1 MPNQRLASLSLAEFE
16 QQFCQGRVEPELGPP
31 FAARKVD
38 AAVRPDASRAA
49 ADISGVFPE
58 IDNTPQPFGFAPR
71 EAPSTSAP
79 SRRDRTERPHV
90 GSAFY
95 LLLVGLIAA
104 ATTGVFFGIAF
115 FLLAQPKDR
124 TFVGGAG
131 VSSGMEEP
139 LNTARDTTRAG
150 DAPTPI
156 VPSAE
161 TAPAPDPASGS
172 PSPLA
177 PPPGSPDP
185 AATELVAPP
194 DEPIRSG
201 SAVSRSIAHS
211 PPRLGRSAHHH
222 RQPTRGEPAAQAQK
236 QRLLS
241 AAMGRAHHENF
252 SDPAPSLT
260 PPQAGAKNP
269 FNELITQL
277 TGRTTPARSLTPPR
291 AEDPDPSAQG
301 VRSK

>member
-58 IDNTPQPFGFAPR
+58 IDNTPR

-79 SRRDRTERPHV
+79 SRRARAERLHADSV
-90 GSAFY
+90 FY

-104 ATTGVFFGIAF
+104 ATIGVFFGIAF

-124 TFVGGAG
+124 TIVGGAG

-139 LNTARDTTRAG
+139 LSTARDTARAG

-161 TAPAPDPASGS
+161 TAPVSDPASGS

-177 PPPGSPDP
+177 PPPVSPDP
-185 AATELVAPP
+185 AATELVTQPG
-194 DEPIRSG
+194 EPIRSG

-222 RQPTRGEPAAQAQK
+222 RQPTREEPAARAEK

-241 AAMGRAHHENF
+241 AAMNRAHHENF

-269 FNELITQL
+269 FDQLITQL
-277 TGRTTPARSLTPPR
+277 TGRTKSVRSLTPPR

>member
-1 MPNQRLASLSLAEFE
+1 MPNHRLAGLSLAEFE

-31 FAARKVD
+31 LAAPRVD
-38 AAVRPDASRAA
+38 AVVRPDASRAA

-58 IDNTPQPFGFAPR
+58 IDNTPQLFGFAPR
-71 EAPSTSAP
+71 EAPSNSAP
-79 SRRDRTERPHV
+79 SRRARAQRLHV
-90 GSAFY
+90 GSMFY

-104 ATTGVFFGIAF
+104 ATISVFFGIAF

-124 TFVGGAG
+124 TFVGGAR

-139 LNTARDTTRAG
+139 FTTARDTTRAG

-161 TAPAPDPASGS
+161 TAPVPDPASGS
-172 PSPLA
+172 PNPLA

-194 DEPIRSG
+194 GEPIRSG
-201 SAVSRSIAHS
+201 SAINRSIAPS
-211 PPRLGRSAHHH
+211 SPRLGRSAHRH
-222 RQPTRGEPAAQAQK
+222 RQPTREKPAAQAEK
-236 QRLLS
+236 QRQFS
-241 AAMGRAHHENF
+241 AAMDRAHHENF
-252 SDPAPSLT
+252 SDPSPSLT

-269 FNELITQL
+269 FDQLITQL
-277 TGRTTPARSLTPPR
+277 TGRTKPAQSLTPPR
-291 AEDPDPSAQG
+291 PEDPGPSAQG